1 MCYSYY
7 KDSVYLSYIFSCGS
21 CDLFLKRFPNLPVTY
36 LYFRKLCKS
45 HPSFSFFLLKVSS
58 FYFCLKCLEIFS
70 VSFRMSKAA
79 SLSCS
84 LFSNMEL
91 KWAYAASCSLWNNI
105 YLNDLDL
112 IHIYMKKRLALLCGE
127 RRWTSINF
135 IILIASLALNHT

>member
-1 MCYSYY
+1 MIAMICYSYY
-7 KDSVYLSYIFSCGS
+7 KDSVYLSYIFFCGS
-21 CDLFLKRFPNLPVTY
+21 CDLFLKRFPILPVTC
-36 LYFRKLCKS
+36 LHFSES
-45 HPSFSFFLLKVSS
+45 HPSFFFFLVKISA
-58 FYFCLKCLEIFS
+58 FCFCLKCLEIFS
-70 VSFRMSKAA
+70 VSFRMSKAT

-127 RRWTSINF
+127 RR
-135 IILIASLALNHT
+135 